1 MISNADNSEF
11 FLSLMLFTYIKALS
25 KLSND
30 LKFRL
35 EAVGFLINF
44 NLALRIIPKVHSDQK
59 KSLASSHDKV

>member
-1 MISNADNSEF
+1 MISNAESSEF
-11 FLSLMLFTYIKALS
+11 FLLFTLSTNIKALS
-25 KLSND
+25 KLSKD

-59 KSLASSHDKV
+59 KS